1 MTTRE
6 PWKLSLVVNVDVDI
20 IVNVVSSGKLGSEFG
35 ISHSND
41 VMSVDALGVSVVSSA
56 IKVALVRP
64 GKLLLEGIDMSLRN
78 RIDRSEDIPVN
89 ILATRRLSLGSLV
102 DVSVVCV
109 NHVHQI
115 SECDKRLH
123 WVVGLCEIN

>member
-6 PWKLSLVVNVDVDI
+6 PWELSLVVNVDVDI

-41 VMSVDALGVSVVSSA
+41 VMSVDALGVPVVSSA

-89 ILATRRLSLGSLV
+89 ILGTRRLSL
-102 DVSVVCV
+102 
-109 NHVHQI
+109 
-115 SECDKRLH
+115 
-123 WVVGLCEIN
+123 